1 MDLLVSDTSV
11 LVDLERGDLVE
22 AAFGLPY
29 RFVVPDLLY
38 ERELK
43 DYGGPAMIVLGLV
56 VADLTSEQ
64 LVYAQTCIREAPALS
79 VPDSFALSL
88 AAEGGGTLLTGD
100 RRLRDLASKKGVA
113 CHGLLWLLDE
123 MWHLGIGVERLR
135 MGLQRIQAHPQCRL
149 PTREVNK
156 RLAQYGGGR

>member
-1 MDLLVSDTSV
+1 
-11 LVDLERGDLVE
+11 
-22 AAFGLPY
+22 
-29 RFVVPDLLY
+29 
-38 ERELK
+38 
-43 DYGGPAMIVLGLV
+43 MIVLGLV

-100 RRLRDLASKKGVA
+100 RRFRDLASKKGVA

-123 MWHLGIGVERLR
+123 MWHLGIGVERLC
-135 MGLQRIQAHPQCRL
+135 MGLQRIQAHPRCRL